1 MLHEALML
9 EIYRQALN
17 AGALPTARPRSTE
30 SANSSERCPSHDSN
44 SSDNGNGGG
53 GGGQR
58 DASGHSGGVM
68 PPTSTMSTMHSTF
81 AAMPP
86 QSLPAQPSSME
97 AYLHMVAAAAQQY
110 GFPLAAAAAAGPRL
124 PLPLASEA
132 AAPFKLPP
140 QASPTASSSHSEAL
154 DFRTNLYAR
163 AESAEPVASEG
174 EGEGEDEEFDDGA
187 NNPLDLSVGTRKRS
201 HDNESN
207 IGQIQVKKMFKSES
221 PPPSTAAHPPAPS
234 AASAAAA
241 SSMLPAGVNP
251 YLAAVAAAN
260 IFRAGQFPDWN
271 GKNDLVVD
279 PLEKMSD
286 IVKGGAGTMHHK
298 EKPQQNKATPP
309 AAAPPSKSPANNN
322 NSSNSSGN
330 TSNHSS
336 SNNHSA
342 EGGGGAGGAGG
353 AGVTKARHNI
363 WQSHWQNKGVASSVF
378 RCVWC
383 KQSFPTLEALTTH
396 MKDSKHCGVNVPP
409 FGNLPSNQAQ
419 QQQHHQHHQH
429 QQQQHQHHQQQQ
441 HHHQQQQQQ
450 QARKQSGNA
459 GNQPSANVKNAFQF
473 RGDPP
478 TPLPRKLV
486 RGQNVWLGKG
496 VEQAMQILKCM
507 RCGESFR
514 SLGEMTKHMQE
525 TQHYTNILSQEQ
537 SISIKSGNA
546 NSGNDHHGKDSTGQ
560 NSLSSEE
567 SRTLSAVLTCKV
579 CDKAFSS
586 LGDLSNHMAKNNHYA
601 EPLLQSAGARKRPAP
616 KKREKSLP
624 VRKLLEL
631 KANPEE
637 HPAEKTSATGPGKS
651 EKSEAALFAERMRQY
666 ITGVKSPEEIAKAAQ
681 LLAKNKSPE
690 LEKMGSSS
698 NANSSGNKAAAGS
711 NNSVLS
717 AIEQMFTTSFDT
729 PPRHASL
736 PASSPSNSSTKNT
749 SPVASSILKRLGID
763 ETVDYNKPLIDTNDP
778 YYQHYRYTSS
788 ERSGSECS
796 AEAPRPPRL
805 EAERPTPEKQQQPQ
819 PQVVPLEQQPI
830 KQEPETSL
838 KMEIKSELSDDQQ
851 DENKAETEAEAET
864 PLLNGSYNNNNNNNN
879 NINSN
884 NNNNGNDSA
893 KSSPAAAPT
902 AACSPQSSTQR
913 SLATLPLPPRSPAD
927 SQRSATPKSPASSHG
942 SSHEGGATS
951 KKASYP
957 SDSLNA
963 LSSMFDSLGSSSGAN
978 TRSKL
983 AAAAGGA
990 GGGGTSSGGG
1000 GVVVDATPENLS
1012 ASNSL
1017 AALRQFC
1024 VKKEKTA

>member
-30 SANSSERCPSHDSN
+30 SANSSERCPSHESN
-44 SSDNGNGGG
+44 SSDNG
-53 GGGQR
+53 GQR
-58 DASGHSGGVM
+58 GDNSGGGVM
-68 PPTSTMSTMHSTF
+68 PATSMHSTF
-81 AAMPP
+81 PAVP
-86 QSLPAQPSSME
+86 QNLPAQPPSME

-124 PLPLASEA
+124 PLPLPNEA

-140 QASPTASSSHSEAL
+140 QASPTASSNHSEAL
-154 DFRTNLYAR
+154 DFRTNLYGR
-163 AESAEPVASEG
+163 AESAEPPASE
-174 EGEGEDEEFDDGA
+174 EEEDFDDGA
-187 NNPLDLSVGTRKRS
+187 NNPLDLSVGTRKRG
-201 HDNESN
+201 HDAEPQL
-207 IGQIQVKKMFKSES
+207 GHIQVKKMFKSES
-221 PPPSTAAHPPAPS
+221 PPAIPSPTPAPPT
-234 AASAAAA
+234 ASQL
-241 SSMLPAGVNP
+241 MPGVNP

-271 GKNDLVVD
+271 GKSDLVVD

-286 IVKGGAGTMHHK
+286 IVKGGAQGHK
-298 EKPQQNKATPP
+298 EKHHHHHHQSKATPP
-309 AAAPPSKSPANNN
+309 AQSAPPKSPAQQQQHH
-322 NSSNSSGN
+322 NS
-330 TSNHSS
+330 
-336 SNNHSA
+336 
-342 EGGGGAGGAGG
+342 EGGSGAAAGATPASGG
-353 AGVTKARHNI
+353 GVTKARHNI

-409 FGNLPSNQAQ
+409 FGNLPSNNPP
-419 QQQHHQHHQH
+419 QH
-429 QQQQHQHHQQQQ
+429 QHQHHQQ
-441 HHHQQQQQQ
+441 HHHPAPPPPPQNHQNM
-450 QARKQSGNA
+450 RKQGGGGGSQANHS
-459 GNQPSANVKNAFQF
+459 PSANVKNAFQY

-537 SISIKSGNA
+537 SISIKSQNQANA
-546 NSGNDHHGKDSTGQ
+546 NADSKDNHN

-579 CDKAFSS
+579 CDKAFNS

-601 EPLLQSAGARKRPAP
+601 EPLLQNAGARKRPAP

-624 VRKLLEL
+624 VRKLLEMKGGGAGNQDDL
-631 KANPEE
+631 A
-637 HPAEKTSATGPGKS
+637 AEKSAVQGKPGLGPGGGDKND
-651 EKSEAALFAERMRQY
+651 AALFAERMRQY
-666 ITGVKSPEEIAKAAQ
+666 ITGVKSPEEIAKVAAAQ

-690 LEKMGSSS
+690 LLEQKNG
-698 NANSSGNKAAAGS
+698 NAKPGNS
-711 NNSVLS
+711 SVLS

-796 AEAPRPPRL
+796 AEAARPRL
-805 EAERPTPEKQQQPQ
+805 DAPTPEKQQ
-819 PQVVPLEQQPI
+819 PLMASASAMEESSAGKSVGSI
-830 KQEPETSL
+830 KQEEAI
-838 KMEIKSELSDDQQ
+838 KMEIKSEISDEQND
-851 DENKAETEAEAET
+851 DTAMPSPKMEAT
-864 PLLNGSYNNNNNNNN
+864 LVNGSYTASSAANNNNNNNN
-879 NINSN
+879 NNVER
-884 NNNNGNDSA
+884 A
-893 KSSPAAAPT
+893 SPKTPSVAG
-902 AACSPQSSTQR
+902 SPQSR
-913 SLATLPLPPRSPAD
+913 LLPPRSPAD
-927 SQRSATPKSPASSHG
+927 SQRSATPKSPASSHKSYDG
-942 SSHEGGATS
+942 SEGN
-951 KKASYP
+951 KKYP

-963 LSSMFDSLGSSSGAN
+963 LSSMFDSLGASGGGAAAN
-978 TRSKL
+978 TRAKL
-983 AAAAGGA
+983 AAAAAAATGGVLPVA
-990 GGGGTSSGGG
+990 GGSES
-1000 GVVVDATPENLS
+1000 PENLS

>member
-44 SSDNGNGGG
+44 SSDNGGN
-53 GGGQR
+53 GGQR
-58 DASGHSGGVM
+58 GDAAAAGVM
-68 PPTSTMSTMHSTF
+68 PGVPTTLHSTF
-81 AAMPP
+81 PAVP
-86 QSLPAQPSSME
+86 QSLPAQPPSME

-110 GFPLAAAAAAGPRL
+110 GFPLAAAAAAGAGPRL
-124 PLPLASEA
+124 PLPLANEA
-132 AAPFKLPP
+132 APPFKLPP
-140 QASPTASSSHSEAL
+140 QASPTASSNNSEAL
-154 DFRTNLYAR
+154 DFRTNLYSR
-163 AESAEPVASEG
+163 AESAEPPASEG
-174 EGEGEDEEFDDGA
+174 EEEDFDDGA
-187 NNPLDLSVGTRKRS
+187 NNPLDLSVGTRKRG
-201 HDNESN
+201 HESEPQL
-207 IGQIQVKKMFKSES
+207 GHIQVKKMFKSES
-221 PPPSTAAHPPAPS
+221 PPANPVAPPTANQL
-234 AASAAAA
+234 
-241 SSMLPAGVNP
+241 LPGVNP

-271 GKNDLVVD
+271 GKSDLVVD

-286 IVKGGAGTMHHK
+286 IVKGGAGGMGGK
-298 EKPQQNKATPP
+298 EKMHSSKATPP
-309 AAAPPSKSPANNN
+309 QSAIPPPKSPVQSAASNQ
-322 NSSNSSGN
+322 NSESGGGPSSG
-330 TSNHSS
+330 S
-336 SNNHSA
+336 
-342 EGGGGAGGAGG
+342 GG
-353 AGVTKARHNI
+353 GVTKARHNI

-409 FGNLPSNQAQ
+409 FGNLPSNNP
-419 QQQHHQHHQH
+419 QH
-429 QQQQHQHHQQQQ
+429 QSQ
-441 HHHQQQQQQ
+441 HHHPAPPPPPQSHNL
-450 QARKQSGNA
+450 RKQGSGSGSGSNHS
-459 GNQPSANVKNAFQF
+459 PSANVKNAFQY

-537 SISIKSGNA
+537 SISIKSANA
-546 NSGNDHHGKDSTGQ
+546 NSNSDAKESQ
-560 NSLSSEE
+560 SSLSSEE

-624 VRKLLEL
+624 VRKLLEM
-631 KANPEE
+631 KGGAGNQDDIA
-637 HPAEKTSATGPGKS
+637 AEKSVAQGKPGLGPGGGDKND
-651 EKSEAALFAERMRQY
+651 AALFAERMRQY
-666 ITGVKSPEEIAKAAQ
+666 ITGVKSPEEMAKVAAAQ

-690 LEKMGSSS
+690 LVEQKNGGAKAPGSS
-698 NANSSGNKAAAGS
+698 
-711 NNSVLS
+711 SVLS

-796 AEAPRPPRL
+796 AEAKPRL
-805 EAERPTPEKQQQPQ
+805 DAPTPEKQHPT
-819 PQVVPLEQQPI
+819 PGGHDEEAAKPMI
-830 KQEPETSL
+830 KQEKDLGRESAEPI
-838 KMEIKSELSDDQQ
+838 KMEIKSEMG
-851 DENKAETEAEAET
+851 DEGTDAEESSKMET
-864 PLLNGSYNNNNNNNN
+864 TLVNGTATNNNNNNNVER
-879 NINSN
+879 
-884 NNNNGNDSA
+884 G
-893 KSSPAAAPT
+893 SPKAPSAAA
-902 AACSPQSSTQR
+902 SPQTR
-913 SLATLPLPPRSPAD
+913 LLPPRSPAD
-927 SQRSATPKSPASSHG
+927 SQRSVTPKSPASSHKSYDG
-942 SSHEGGATS
+942 SSEGN
-951 KKASYP
+951 KKYP

-963 LSSMFDSLGSSSGAN
+963 LSSMFDSLGSSSGAGAAN
-978 TRSKL
+978 TRAKL
-983 AAAAGGA
+983 AAAAAA
-990 GGGGTSSGGG
+990 GGGGGAES
-1000 GVVVDATPENLS
+1000 PENLS
-1012 ASNSL
+1012 SGGNSL